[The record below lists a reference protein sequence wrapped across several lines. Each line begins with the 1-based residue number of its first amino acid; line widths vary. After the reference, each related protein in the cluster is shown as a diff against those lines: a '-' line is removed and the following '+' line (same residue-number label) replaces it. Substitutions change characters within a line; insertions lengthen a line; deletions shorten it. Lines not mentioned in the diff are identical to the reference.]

1 MMEYMFDQR
10 HGDVKRVSPSHT
22 NIVPNLDPPGLILPQ
37 IFAVVSASNVEN
49 RVALGLRP
57 LSLNFRIVAEQEK
70 PGRDLR

>member
-10 HGDVKRVSPSHT
+10 HRDVKRVSPSHT